1 MGLFIC
7 SKRYLFSANTRFH
20 WCLCQNEVSCQCL
33 GQYRLPWTIHYTI
46 NYWIK
51 KKCVQNSKIENVV
64 NYVTILVVI
73 IVKMIFLRSFFFYCL
88 LVNYTFQTNPN
99 TVTNLSK
106 LSNYIAPASL
116 FYTFLGTSYRFI
128 ISARNNFQ
136 TNNLTG
142 AWSPLSQPSL
152 RTTTL
157 ATYPTA
163 SLLAPTVSNIG
174 STTMTVAW
182 HLAQDDGGN
191 AVTHF
196 IIWQRNKTCLII
208 SAVED
213 CTENEWPSLS
223 TYTNLPG
230 PMVTNSDHSIV
241 VVPWLSAT
249 MSLTYDYTHLAANVS
264 YQYRISAVNSIG
276 KLKIQNLRM

>member
-7 SKRYLFSANTRFH
+7 SKRYLFSANTRFY

-73 IVKMIFLRSFFFYCL
+73 IVKIIFLRSFFFYCL

-116 FYTFLGTSYRFI
+116 FLYIFRI
-128 ISARNNFQ
+128 
-136 TNNLTG
+136 
-142 AWSPLSQPSL
+142 
-152 RTTTL
+152 
-157 ATYPTA
+157 
-163 SLLAPTVSNIG
+163 
-174 STTMTVAW
+174 
-182 HLAQDDGGN
+182 
-191 AVTHF
+191 
-196 IIWQRNKTCLII
+196 CLKCFFR
-208 SAVED
+208 SKKKV
-213 CTENEWPSLS
+213 
-223 TYTNLPG
+223 YKY
-230 PMVTNSDHSIV
+230 V
-241 VVPWLSAT
+241 VL
-249 MSLTYDYTHLAANVS
+249 
-264 YQYRISAVNSIG
+264 
-276 KLKIQNLRM
+276 